1 MTSAHEIECPNCL
14 GRGYLA
20 AYSAEMRPTFLGNYA
35 CNECC
40 GTGRALLDLRDDLQR
55 DHEDGDAD
63 GMGGCR
69 AVLVAF
75 ALTGAVGVTAW
86 ALTTWLG
93 PLIFG

>member
-1 MTSAHEIECPNCL
+1 MTECNFCK
-14 GRGYLA
+14 
-20 AYSAEMRPTFLGNYA
+20 
-35 CNECC
+35 
-40 GTGRALLDLRDDLQR
+40 GTGKMPIYTSMQSLRGPSIFSHNEPCPACDATGVEKDPVIR
-55 DHEDGDAD
+55 EHEEGDAD

-93 PLIFG
+93 PLIFHGS